1 MTEKVKKMK
10 NNKNKPTKYII
21 YFLVLLTLAIGLTIA
36 AIQFS
41 QVKPQV
47 NIEYNVGEIIGAI
60 LAGLGIA
67 AAGTAYA
74 SKTLKEMNNE

>member
-1 MTEKVKKMK
+1 MK
-10 NNKNKPTKYII
+10 NNKSKPTKYIV
-21 YFLVLLTLAIGLTIA
+21 YFLILLALAIGLTVA

-41 QVKPQV
+41 RVTPVV

-74 SKTLKEMNNE
+74 SKTLNELDKE